1 MKKQEINVLL
11 FISAWT
17 STVKEDPQTILSYW
31 MSRMSPMLKPNY
43 KKDWL
48 FICSDRVGKDGDT
61 LFNGCSC
68 VIKLQELKLIQC
80 LSKDKEEAIL
90 IKTGKYRK

>member
-1 MKKQEINVLL
+1 
-11 FISAWT
+11 
-17 STVKEDPQTILSYW
+17 
-31 MSRMSPMLKPNY
+31 MSPMLKPNY

-90 IKTGKYRK
+90 IKTGKYRKWNIFLLFLKVIQVAIVAYY